1 MPYTS
6 DLTDKQF
13 ELLDSIIPKSKTR
26 DASNPRRQIFNGI
39 FYQLKNGCGWRDLPS
54 DLPKWETVYSQF
66 RRWKQRGIWDKT
78 LVELENL
85 ERQSRGKK

>member
-39 FYQLKNGCGWRDLPS
+39 FYQLKNGCGWRDLLRFAKMGNGLFS
-54 DLPKWETVYSQF
+54 
-66 RRWKQRGIWDKT
+66 I
-78 LVELENL
+78 
-85 ERQSRGKK
+85 

>member
-13 ELLDSIIPKSKTR
+13 ELLDSLISKSKTR
-26 DASNPRRQIFNGI
+26 STKIPRRKIFNSI
-39 FYQLKNGCGWRDLPS
+39 FYQLKNGCQWRDLPS
-54 DLPKWETVYSQF
+54 DLPKWQTVYSQF
-66 RRWKQRGIWDKT
+66 RRWKQRGVWDKA